1 MVYFVLVVL
10 TVLSCILFE
19 YSKLPETLTTL
30 VASYKEQFKVMADKS
45 LSDEVK
51 QKMLFGQI
59 SKQIVLIGKLIF
71 GIILFIAPFLSLFIL
86 ERFEETLN
94 PAILVSWWGLVIPIV
109 TVIFYIILKRKY
121 GHLLHDR

>member
-19 YSKLPETLTTL
+19 YSKLPETLTAL
-30 VASYKEQFKVMADKS
+30 IASYKEQFKVMSDK
-45 LSDEVK
+45 LLTDEVK

-59 SKQIVLIGKLIF
+59 FKQLILIGKLIF
-71 GIILFIAPFLSLFIL
+71 GIVLFIAPFLSLFVL
-86 ERFEETLN
+86 ERFEETLS
-94 PAILVSWWGLVIPIV
+94 PTILVSWLGLVIPVV

-121 GHLLHDR
+121 GHLLRNR